1 MNIAYDSDDDINL
14 ADRIGTILQ
23 DTADRYSSHL
33 GKLKGNFPA
42 FNKSTLNIEN
52 GGEWETMRN
61 AWRLSIAPTGTI
73 SMISNCSSGIE
84 PLFGIAYK
92 KHNMSAALEG
102 IELFYINEDLKK
114 QLDDNMIDEE
124 NQDINL
130 DKYLD
135 GGGDIRSLMSE
146 EQNKIFVESPMIS
159 VSYKHLTLPTTPYV

>member
-1 MNIAYDSDDDINL
+1 MDNVIDANNHPTNKTIEMNSLTRKIGLGLMGWADLLIRMNISYDSDEAINL
-14 ADRIGTILQ
+14 ADRIGAILQ

-52 GGEWETMRN
+52 GGKWETMRN

-114 QLDDNMIDEE
+114 QLDENIIDEE
-124 NQDINL
+124 NQDVN
-130 DKYLD
+130 
-135 GGGDIRSLMSE
+135 
-146 EQNKIFVESPMIS
+146 
-159 VSYKHLTLPTTPYV
+159 